1 VQALRFGRSHAD
13 RMVELGRPRREA
25 MEDMA
30 AIFARA
36 LRDDL
41 IGPSDF

>member
-1 VQALRFGRSHAD
+1 
-13 RMVELGRPRREA
+13 REA